1 MKTTLLLTPVQM
13 TTPQTSYITLTMTI
27 NASVMTTP
35 DTPATKRNAGE
46 IEAYFEIFFHDM
58 YPDIK
63 KMIVYQGA

>member
-1 MKTTLLLTPVQM
+1 MKTTL
-13 TTPQTSYITLTMTI
+13 TSYITLTMTI